1 MKPYKITYLHNSAL
15 HSMFLYGVSK
25 QSMRASVTKHWNEQ
39 LVFDAK
45 IVRIDE
51 VSEEELWRHW
61 ENEHREKHG
70 IN

>member
-1 MKPYKITYLHNSAL
+1 MKPYKITYLHNNTL
-15 HSMFLYGVSK
+15 HSMFLYGLSK

-51 VSEEELWRHW
+51 ASEEELWR
-61 ENEHREKHG
+61 EYDN
-70 IN
+70 